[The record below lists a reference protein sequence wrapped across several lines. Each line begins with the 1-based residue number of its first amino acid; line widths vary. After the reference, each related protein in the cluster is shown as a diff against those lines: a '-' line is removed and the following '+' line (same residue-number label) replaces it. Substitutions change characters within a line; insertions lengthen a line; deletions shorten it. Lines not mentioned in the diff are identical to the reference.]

1 MQLKLT
7 GPGLRLGLGLV
18 SIGRVWGVRQS
29 APPDAHEAQKLL
41 SRALELGIAIF
52 DTAPAYAESEAR
64 LGRFLAGLEP
74 SRRQALTIMTKM
86 GEHWDFERGTSY
98 VDHSRDALVRSIDR
112 SLALLGSIDVL
123 QIHKATSDVVA
134 HPDVVAAMVY
144 ARSCGV
150 TAFGAS
156 VSDVEAGQRALD
168 SGLYDALQFP
178 LNLSDAG
185 MAPLLPALRASGRT
199 AIVNRPFAMGGLV
212 VEQPFDAAASAAFR
226 HIEKELP
233 NAVILTGTG
242 KVAHLEQNVGAFH
255 ERQVVSPQQRR
266 S

>member
-1 MQLKLT
+1 MSQNLSA
-7 GPGLRLGLGLV
+7 PGLKLGLGLV
-18 SIGRVWGVRQS
+18 SIGRVWGVNQS
-29 APPDAHEAQKLL
+29 APPNEDEAQALL
-41 SRALELGIAIF
+41 AIALDLGIAII
-52 DTAPAYAESEAR
+52 DTAPAYAVSEAR
-64 LGRFLAGLEP
+64 LGRFLATLAP

-86 GEHWDFERGTSY
+86 GEHWDFERGTSF

-112 SLALLGSIDVL
+112 SLEILGSIDVM

-134 HPDVVAAMVY
+134 QPDVVAAMDY
-144 ARSCGV
+144 ARRCGV

-178 LNLSDAG
+178 LNMSSTGLS
-185 MAPLLPALRASGRT
+185 PLVPALRASGCA

-212 VEQPFDAAASAAFR
+212 VGRPFETAAASAFR
-226 HIEKELP
+226 YIEQELP

-242 KVAHLEQNVGAFH
+242 KAAHLAQNVRAFR
-255 ERQVVSPQQRR
+255 EL
-266 S
+266 

>member
-1 MQLKLT
+1 
-7 GPGLRLGLGLV
+7 
-18 SIGRVWGVRQS
+18 
-29 APPDAHEAQKLL
+29 
-41 SRALELGIAIF
+41 
-52 DTAPAYAESEAR
+52 
-64 LGRFLAGLEP
+64 
-74 SRRQALTIMTKM
+74 MTKA

-123 QIHKATSDVVA
+123 QIHKATSDVVDR
-134 HPDVVAAMVY
+134 PDVVAAMDY
-144 ARSCGV
+144 ARRCGV

-156 VSDVEAGQRALD
+156 VSDVEAGRRALD

-178 LNLSDAG
+178 LNMSNAGTG

-212 VEQPFDAAASAAFR
+212 LEQPFDAAASAAFR
-226 HIEKELP
+226 HIENALP

-242 KVAHLEQNVGAFH
+242 KVAHLERNVGAF
-255 ERQVVSPQQRR
+255 RKRAG
-266 S
+266 